1 MTPPPRPPG
10 LLRTV
15 DSVQLPVPDLD
26 EGLAFY
32 RSRLGHELLWRSQTA
47 AGLRLPDGDAELVL
61 QVRDPRPEVDF
72 LVDGVDQ
79 AVARLVATG
88 ARVLAE
94 PADIPVGRVAVV
106 ADPFGNPLTV
116 VDLSKGRY
124 RTGPDGT
131 VTGVAPPP
139 PPPPG

>member
-1 MTPPPRPPG
+1 MARPPRPDG

-26 EGLAFY
+26 QGLAFY
-32 RSRLGHELLWRSQTA
+32 RDRLGHELLWRSQTA
-47 AGLRLPDGDAELVL
+47 AALRLPDGDGELVL
-61 QVRDPRPEVDF
+61 QTRRPQPEVDF
-72 LVDGVDQ
+72 LVDAVDQ
-79 AVARLVATG
+79 AVARLVAAG
-88 ARVLAE
+88 ARVLVE

-131 VTGVAPPP
+131 VTGVAPPA
-139 PPPPG
+139 PPG